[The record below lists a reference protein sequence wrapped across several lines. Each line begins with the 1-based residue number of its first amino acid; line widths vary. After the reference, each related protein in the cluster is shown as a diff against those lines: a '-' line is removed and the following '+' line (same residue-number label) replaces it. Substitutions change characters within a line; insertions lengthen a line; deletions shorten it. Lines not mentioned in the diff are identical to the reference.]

1 MIINILELNNIL
13 KNNTN
18 YKLSN
23 LTNDFSKFL
32 ILDLIVKSPKN
43 SIIVFTTD
51 NEAEVFYDFVKSY
64 AKISIHF
71 FPSFAMEPYQ
81 HVSPNKSLMAKRIDT
96 LTSIYLNENQKNIV
110 VTSSLAIIQ
119 KTLAKKYLDNNFLA
133 LKKGDI
139 FKSDSLIEFL
149 VSKNY
154 KKVSL
159 VSEEGEFA
167 VRGDILDLCS
177 VDIGA
182 IRIDF
187 FDDTIERLRR
197 FDVMSQKSYE
207 DINEINIKPSSEIF
221 LNDDSIFTF
230 KSNYVKF
237 FHEPNKELFELLDNH
252 ILPKGIENLITLFYE
267 QTETIL
273 DYISNYNIF
282 TFDNFNSNVEGAVS
296 SYVEEYAYL
305 TNDKN
310 LFKSLEHVLPPFE
323 LILDE
328 EEVNLKI
335 SKNNRYELSNI
346 KKDDDNNINF
356 DVRLLAPEFS
366 VYKNKE
372 KSPIQALINF
382 IKDNL
387 NKKFLVFVSTE
398 AFSENLRIM
407 LKGSHIGFSSNE
419 MANEKVTIINNSNI
433 FEGFVTPKQ
442 IVISEYEITG
452 VKKTFSSKKSKS
464 SNKILQQL
472 YTIEINDIVIHVKHG
487 FGEYKGIQTLKVN
500 GAEHDFLEIEYRDN
514 EKLYVPVENIDDI
527 TRHSG
532 SNDEINLD
540 KLGSSSFEKKSA
552 KIKEKIKDIAYDLIQ
567 IAAKR
572 NLKTAP
578 IADWNLEDYDKFLKG
593 FPYVETE
600 DQLNAIQD
608 VIDDLTSGK
617 PSDRLICGDVGFGKT
632 EVILRGAFLMAN
644 SGYQVAIIAP
654 TTLLCNQH
662 YNNFKERF
670 KDFPIRIEQLSR
682 FSKLNKRKEYKE
694 DLVEGK
700 IDIIVGT
707 HSLLAK
713 DIKFKN
719 LALIIVDEEQS
730 FGVVHKE
737 KLKTFKEEVH
747 ILTLSATP
755 IPRTIQLAFKGIKEL
770 SIMSTPPVDKLPIIT
785 YVLPVDYL
793 ALKKAILKEKDRG
806 GQVYF
811 VCPRISD
818 IEGIKESIYKLD
830 MGVSYVVA
838 HGQMSTDVLEQ
849 NMLDFKDKKY
859 DMLISTNIIESG
871 IDLHNVNTII
881 ILRSDMMGLAQ
892 LYQLRGRVGRGQSQA
907 YAYLLYDKYKKLS
920 EKAEKRLQ
928 ILQNLDYLGAS
939 FSLASY
945 DLDMR
950 GAGNLLGEEQSGHVK
965 EIGTE
970 LYQKL
975 LEQEIKHIKNL
986 TSKDG
991 EIQPSYYTFSPNI
1004 SLNIPVFIPKKYIP
1018 DMETAMEV
1026 YQRVGKI
1033 ESYSEIVDVKE
1044 ELQDRFGNL
1053 PYQVENL
1060 LTSIELKISAKSA
1073 LIEKIVF
1080 GTKGVQLSFYQQN
1093 FTHVDELL
1101 NYISQK
1107 KDMVSLKPNGSLVI
1121 NTNELES
1128 KEQIKVTLKVL
1139 EDIKNLYQK
1148 NSQ

>member
-1 MIINILELNNIL
+1 MINNILELNNIL

-23 LTNDFSKFL
+23 LTSDFSKFL
-32 ILDLIVKSPKN
+32 LLELISNSLKS
-43 SIIVFTTD
+43 SLIICNTD
-51 NEAEVFYDFVKSY
+51 NEAEQLYEFVKSY
-64 AKISIHF
+64 SDIKINL
-71 FPSFAMEPYQ
+71 FPSFSIEPYQ
-81 HVSPNKSLMAKRIDT
+81 HVSPNKSLMVKRIDA
-96 LTSIYLNENQKNIV
+96 LSSIFLNNNQKNIV
-110 VTSSLAIIQ
+110 ITSVLGIIQ
-119 KTLAKKYLDNNFLA
+119 KTIHKNYLDNNFLL
-133 LKKGDI
+133 LKKGDDYKI
-139 FKSDSLIEFL
+139 EKLIEFL

-159 VSEEGEFA
+159 VAEEGEFA
-167 VRGDILDLCS
+167 LRGDILDICS
-177 VDIGA
+177 PEVGA

-187 FDDTIERLRR
+187 FDETVERLRR
-197 FDVMSQKSYE
+197 FDVISQKSYE
-207 DINEINIKPSSEIF
+207 DVEEINIKPSTEIF
-221 LNDDSIFTF
+221 LNDNTIHTF
-230 KSNYVKF
+230 KNNYVKF
-237 FHEPNKELFELLDNH
+237 FGEPNKQLFELLDNH
-252 ILPKGIENLITLFYE
+252 ILPKGIENYITLFYE
-267 QTETIL
+267 QTATIL
-273 DYISNYNIF
+273 NYLENYNIF
-282 TFDNFNSNVEGAVS
+282 TFDKFDFTLKNAVE
-296 SYVEEYAYL
+296 SYTEEYEYL

-310 LFKSLEHVLPPFE
+310 IFKSAENVLPYGE
-323 LILDE
+323 LILNTE
-328 EEVNLKI
+328 QVTSII
-335 SKNNRYELSNI
+335 SQQNRYELSNV
-346 KKDDDNNINF
+346 KKDDDNNLNF
-356 DVRLLAPEFS
+356 DVRLFSPDFS

-372 KSPIQALINF
+372 KSPIQALVNF
-382 IKDNL
+382 IKDNS
-387 NKKFLVFVSTE
+387 NKNFLIFVSTDS
-398 AFSENLRIM
+398 FSENLRVM
-407 LKGSHIGFSSNE
+407 LKGSHIDFSTIQAEN
-419 MANEKVTIINNSNI
+419 KQVTIINNSSI
-433 FEGFVTPKQ
+433 SEGF
-442 IVISEYEITG
+442 IVGDKVIIAESEVTG

-472 YTIEINDIVIHVKHG
+472 STIDIDDIVIHVKHG
-487 FGEYKGIQTLKVN
+487 FGEYKGIQTLNVN
-500 GAEHDFLEIEYRDN
+500 GAEHDFLEISYKDN

-532 SNDEINLD
+532 ANDEINLD

-552 KIKEKIKDIAYDLIQ
+552 KVKEKIKDIAYDLIQ
-567 IAAKR
+567 IAAQR

-578 IADWNLEDYDKFLKG
+578 VIDYVKEDYDKFLQG

-600 DQLNAIQD
+600 DQMNAIND
-608 VIDDLTSGK
+608 VIDDLTSGR

-632 EVILRGAFLMAN
+632 EVILRAAFLMAN
-644 SGYQVAIIAP
+644 SGFQVALVAP

-682 FSKLNKRKEYKE
+682 FSTPTKRKQYKNE
-694 DLVEGK
+694 LAEGK
-700 IDIIVGT
+700 IDIIIGT

-713 DIKFKN
+713 DVKFKN

-793 ALKKAILKEKDRG
+793 ALKKAILKEKERG

-818 IEGIKESIYKLD
+818 IDGIKSSIDKLD
-830 MGVSYVVA
+830 LGISYVVA

-907 YAYLLYDKYKKLS
+907 YAYLLYDKHKPLN

-975 LEQEIKHIKNL
+975 LEQEIKHIKNS
-986 TSKDG
+986 SKNG
-991 EIQPSYYTFSPNI
+991 EVEANYYSFSPNI

-1018 DMETAMEV
+1018 DMETSMEI

-1033 ESYSEIVDVKE
+1033 ENYQEIVEVKE

-1060 LTSIELKISAKSA
+1060 LTSIELKIAAKLA
-1073 LIEKIVF
+1073 MIEKIVF
-1080 GTKGVQLSFYQQN
+1080 GTKGVQLQFYKQK
-1093 FTHVDELL
+1093 FDKVDELL
-1101 NYISQK
+1101 NYIQQK
-1107 KDMVSLKPNGSLVI
+1107 QGLLSLKPEGSIVI
-1121 NTNELES
+1121 NTPELES
-1128 KEQIKVTLKVL
+1128 KEQIKLILKVL
-1139 EDIKNLYQK
+1139 EEIKHLI
-1148 NSQ
+1148 